1 MDEMAAVFDVTAV
14 NPNPARFDQKK
25 ADAINAAHIRL
36 LNPEE
41 FRQRLVPYLQSAGLI
56 EASPSDTQLAILEQ
70 AAPLIQERIT
80 VLGESVPMLE
90 FLFVDSAQLEI
101 QEDALAGLPENA
113 AELVRAALASL
124 ELISDAEFKT
134 ETIQNALQT
143 KLVDEMGEKPRNAF
157 GPLRTAISGKRVS
170 PPLFES
176 MEILGKRATIERLRS
191 FAEGQ

>member
-1 MDEMAAVFDVTAV
+1 MAAVFDVTSV

-80 VLGESVPMLE
+80 VLSEAAGMLG
-90 FLFVDSAQLEI
+90 FMFVADDQLHYEA
-101 QEDALAGLPENA
+101 DALEQLPEN
-113 AELVRAALASL
+113 LK
-124 ELISDAEFKT
+124 LI
-134 ETIQNALQT
+134 I
-143 KLVDEMGEKPRNAF
+143 
-157 GPLRTAISGKRVS
+157 
-170 PPLFES
+170 
-176 MEILGKRATIERLRS
+176 
-191 FAEGQ
+191 